1 MCSGVMLRGRL
12 VSLTAG
18 MGVKKVLVVSGHSSA
33 RKSGLLD
40 RVLVSI
46 VSAGVEAV
54 EPYRY

>member
-12 VSLTAG
+12 VVTAG

-54 EPYRY
+54 EPDRY